1 MECVVEVA
9 ARSQVEERRGP
20 AFMPRI
26 RLNLRQGEDEHV
38 FSTASFRKREE
49 RTQPCGAIPSFFVL
63 KYMCGF
69 WRREVGLQVQKG
81 RETVSMR

>member
-49 RTQPCGAIPSFFVL
+49 R
-63 KYMCGF
+63 
-69 WRREVGLQVQKG
+69 REN
-81 RETVSMR
+81 TAMRGDSIIFRS